1 MYSIKEEDVRNIA
14 AELTGSESFVVS
26 PLYEVMRKTSFPAI
40 CAKCRSTACLRDRAV
55 EEDIFQDVYIRVWTH
70 AFRILFTDEGLNAD
84 PVVFAR
90 WLATVT
96 KNRISDY
103 IRRASGQDA
112 RTEVRRRGAD
122 GQDEDPFLRVAAPDF
137 SEERDRARGLLLEAV
152 DRVMGKGSSLHIDL
166 AWLAYMLLVLTE
178 GAERGKASG
187 LVALRYGDLTLREMY
202 QAVVCDA
209 HTVSWMRISSA
220 ALEQMQSR
228 LLEKDEKGVVY
239 GRAVF
244 SSFFMKKGGA
254 ASVSDWVNRVNGRI
268 RKILE
273 ALPKEDR

>member
-96 KNRISDY
+96 KNRINDY

-122 GQDEDPFLRVAAPDF
+122 GQDEDPFLR
-137 SEERDRARGLLLEAV
+137 V

-202 QAVVCDA
+202 QAVVWDA

-220 ALEQMQSR
+220 ALEQMRSR
-228 LLEKDEKGVVY
+228 LLEKDEKGVMY